1 MAYIQPTTGVAGPV
15 AGVQPQRVE
24 VSPETFSYPLRTSLI
39 LLLIQLS
46 SLQLILGSASLLTR
60 YPLIAI
66 ADVINPVMSAGF
78 LYSVLT
84 IGFQLINLIFVIW
97 MVLTWAQTTFII
109 RPKEIVIHRGIW
121 RITENA
127 YSTERIEEVDVD
139 QSLWG
144 RLFNYGTLR
153 VYNPMLKVD
162 LVLPNIPDPNTYAQ
176 VIKRSQSKEIVRFY
190 PKRTGE

>member
-1 MAYIQPTTGVAGPV
+1 MAYIQPTTGVAPV
-15 AGVQPQRVE
+15 TRVE
-24 VSPETFSYPLRTSLI
+24 PQQAEETLGNFSYPLRTSLI

-46 SLQLILGSASLLTR
+46 ALQLILGSASLLSR

-66 ADVINPVMSAGF
+66 ADTIEPVMSAGF
-78 LYSVLT
+78 LYAVLT
-84 IGFQLINLIFVIW
+84 IGFQFINLIFVIW

-139 QSLWG
+139 QSFWG

-162 LVLPNIPDPNTYAQ
+162 LLLSNIPDPHTYAQ

-190 PKRTGE
+190 PKRVSE